1 MMHCGLFVK
10 LALIILF
17 VSNTYP
23 VDNSIHFTIFSDII
37 KMEIIY
43 SAQIFTSASE
53 VKSVLCDPILHKVME
68 FYGIHAYIYTKN

>member
-1 MMHCGLFVK
+1 MVHCGLFVK
-10 LALIILF
+10 LALIFLF

-53 VKSVLCDPILHKVME
+53 VKSVLASLVVEIKQ
-68 FYGIHAYIYTKN
+68 

>member
-1 MMHCGLFVK
+1 MVHCGLFVK
-10 LALIILF
+10 LTLIILF

-23 VDNSIHFTIFSDII
+23 VDNSIHFTIFADII

-53 VKSVLCDPILHKVME
+53 VKSVLASLVVEIKQ
-68 FYGIHAYIYTKN
+68 